1 MVTPPSGPDA
11 RAAPL
16 EYERVQGAGPQAQFG
31 AVAQHMFALM
41 LRNIASDG
49 FVFRD
54 PEADPPVFSKPGC
67 VIASPSYAKN
77 LDIVDQ
83 NYVHNWT
90 RDAAVTAV
98 EVAAATQPA
107 GLDANPTLLDY
118 VSFARVC
125 QIAPGAPIHRASYRV
140 DGVPRDWT
148 DQSDGPALR
157 IIATLKAYPLLD
169 APAQQVA
176 NDVIAADLDFLL
188 QAYQGP
194 TVNLWEERKG
204 LSFFARAVQLRCFQ
218 ELLASGRVDARRD
231 EVTAAV
237 RWLTDAVPQHWNGTI
252 YRSLL
257 DSDAGD
263 GYDPNI
269 DILLASVYGAVPCTD
284 PRLLATA
291 SALTTQWA
299 DAASP
304 LVYPVNLDDAQRG
317 LGPMFGRYPADHYDG
332 DLTDPDVAGRHPWA
346 LCTANVAEL
355 HFRLASEIDASG
367 TVPIDDVSRPFFTR
381 LAIDA
386 TTAAADAAQL
396 LREAGDRM
404 ISAIVY
410 HSDHLELSE
419 QFDGVTGYEKSVRDL
434 TWSYAAFLSA
444 ARARSGENVRY

>member
-1 MVTPPSGPDA
+1 
-11 RAAPL
+11 
-16 EYERVQGAGPQAQFG
+16 
-31 AVAQHMFALM
+31 MFALM

-107 GLDANPTLLDY
+107 SLDANPTLLDY

-125 QIAPGAPIHRASYRV
+125 QTAPGAPIHRASYRV
-140 DGVPRDWT
+140 DGMPRDWT

-157 IIATLKAYPLLD
+157 IIATLKAHPLLD

-194 TVNLWEERKG
+194 TVNLWEEREG

-218 ELLASGRVDARRD
+218 ELLASGRVDARRG

-237 RWLTDAVPQHWNGTI
+237 RWLTDALPQHWNGTI

-269 DILLASVYGAVPCTD
+269 DIVLASVYGAVPCTD

-291 SALTTQWA
+291 AALTTQWA

-317 LGPMFGRYPADHYDG
+317 LGPHVRALSRRSLRRGPHGSGRRRSPSVGAVHGERRRAALPAGVRDRRERDG
-332 DLTDPDVAGRHPWA
+332 ADRRRLPALLHP
-346 LCTANVAEL
+346 
-355 HFRLASEIDASG
+355 
-367 TVPIDDVSRPFFTR
+367 

-404 ISAIVY
+404 MNAVVY

-434 TWSYAAFLSA
+434 TWSYAAFLSP
-444 ARARSGENVRY
+444 ARARSGESVRY

>member
-1 MVTPPSGPDA
+1 
-11 RAAPL
+11 
-16 EYERVQGAGPQAQFG
+16 
-31 AVAQHMFALM
+31 MFALM

-54 PEADPPVFSKPGC
+54 PDTDPPVFSKPGC
-67 VIASPSYAKN
+67 IIASPSYAMN

-83 NYVHNWT
+83 NYVHHWT
-90 RDAAVTAV
+90 RDAAVVAV

-107 GLDANPTLLDY
+107 GIAANPTLLDY

-125 QIAPGAPIHRASYRV
+125 QTAPDAPIHRASYRV
-140 DGVPRDWT
+140 DGMPRDWT

-157 IIATLKAYPLLD
+157 SLAMLKARPLLD
-169 APAQQVA
+169 AATQQVA
-176 NDVIAADLDFLL
+176 DDVVAADLDFLL

-194 TVNLWEERKG
+194 TVNLWEEHEG
-204 LSFFARAVQLRCFQ
+204 LSFFARAVQLRCFE
-218 ELLASGRVDARRD
+218 ELLAAGRAGARSD
-231 EVTAAV
+231 DIAAAV
-237 RWLTDAVPQHWNGTI
+237 QWLTDALVQHWNGTI

-257 DSDAGD
+257 DSNAGD

-269 DILLASVYGAVPCTD
+269 DIVLASVYGAVPCTD
-284 PRLLATA
+284 PRLLATLA
-291 SALTTQWA
+291 ALTAQWA

-304 LVYPVNLDDAQRG
+304 LVYPVNLDDARRG

-332 DLTDPDVAGRHPWA
+332 DLRDPDVAGRHPWA

-355 HFRLASEIDASG
+355 HYRLASEIDASG

-381 LAIDA
+381 LGIDTA
-386 TTAAADAAQL
+386 TAAADAALL
-396 LREAGDRM
+396 LRDVGDRVM
-404 ISAIVY
+404 NAIVY

-444 ARARSGENVRY
+444 ARTRSGETVRY